1 MSTSKASV
9 NLFTFPTRR
18 ASESNESHLRN
29 YPPNEDIFPLNYP
42 RSCNIVRCNSQN
54 KYSWSQLFEGSSGI
68 CSSCFFIV
76 PGPEHEPCAPA
87 GRLGLQSSVT
97 TSSPARFW
105 RSLLSEKS
113 EGQPRGN
120 GVGVSRRASREPGWA
135 GSPNLQGVP
144 LPCPAPTPSATCRG
158 PAPKIKV
165 FSPFLQ
171 EYLDLSQPLEPY
183 SPCYPDPR

>member
-76 PGPEHEPCAPA
+76 LGPEHEPCAPA

-144 LPCPAPTPSATCRG
+144 LPCPHSLSHVSWACTENKSLFSLPSGIPG
-158 PAPKIKV
+158 PQSASRTV
-165 FSPFLQ
+165 LT
-171 EYLDLSQPLEPY
+171 LLS
-183 SPCYPDPR
+183 